1 MKKDKC
7 KLDIITFNLLI
18 YDYGKNRDFSIMEQ
32 VFKSMLL
39 SKENPTL
46 STFSSMITNYGK
58 ATLMKKAELDY
69 RKITTLGHE
78 PNKVTYVKL
87 HSQTKFFKADMLNGI
102 HMLESPKCLF

>member
-1 MKKDKC
+1 MKC

-32 VFKSMLL
+32 VFKSVLL

-46 STFSSMITNYGK
+46 STFSSIIT
-58 ATLMKKAELDY
+58 KAELDY
-69 RKITTLGHE
+69 RKITSLGDE